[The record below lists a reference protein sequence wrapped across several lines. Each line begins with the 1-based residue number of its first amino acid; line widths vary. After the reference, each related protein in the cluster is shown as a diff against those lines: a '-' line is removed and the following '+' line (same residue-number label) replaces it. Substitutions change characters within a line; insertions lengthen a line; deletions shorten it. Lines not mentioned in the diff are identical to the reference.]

1 MKCEKVLLATFLI
14 EPARGCV
21 CRRIRSSTDDGRYH
35 HPPMPSTDATA
46 YDDGIRDVFIYKYIT
61 ACVFGKSSKLTH
73 PEPRRV
79 KAGCADP
86 PDFLE
91 KHNAFLLTVIAS
103 GSAALGL
110 IFSYFLKSR
119 CRTISIFNGCIAC
132 DRTPVDL
139 EVTPHCRGRL

>member
-1 MKCEKVLLATFLI
+1 MV
-14 EPARGCV
+14 
-21 CRRIRSSTDDGRYH
+21 
-35 HPPMPSTDATA
+35 
-46 YDDGIRDVFIYKYIT
+46 YKNMEDCPIH
-61 ACVFGKSSKLTH
+61 C
-73 PEPRRV
+73 V

-119 CRTISIFNGCIAC
+119 CRTISIFNGCISC
-132 DRTPVDL
+132 DRTPVEL
-139 EVTPHCRGRL
+139 EVIDTQIVNNAA